1 MSSQLLKE
9 IEDYQNTYYNDN
21 NKNLFFKSNQKNNLA
36 SNVSEKFDMNQ
47 LLKMMCY
54 PIINTNIV
62 IIDYYIFKMF
72 ANTNN
77 YKTITDFILGEF
89 EKVLKMYN
97 KFECHLNINTFTISA
112 AERYKTMIN
121 IFCEKA
127 LASNTQFSEKI
138 DKFIIYYPPSMI
150 QNISKIFSPF
160 INPNVKD
167 KVIFYD
173 KKSSDLN
180 WNKYSKYNKDK
191 SNLMDEIIAT

>member
-1 MSSQLLKE
+1 
-9 IEDYQNTYYNDN
+9 
-21 NKNLFFKSNQKNNLA
+21 
-36 SNVSEKFDMNQ
+36 
-47 LLKMMCY
+47 
-54 PIINTNIV
+54 
-62 IIDYYIFKMF
+62 MF

-77 YKTITDFILGEF
+77 YKIITEFILGEF
-89 EKVLKMYN
+89 EKVLKMHD

-127 LASNTQFSEKI
+127 LASNTQYSDKI

-191 SNLMDEIIAT
+191 SNFMDEIIAT